1 MALPTQTEMNGV
13 VLWHMVGGAV
23 HSWKAIRNEVVAS
36 PSFRI
41 GNAEIALKG
50 GAHA

>member
-1 MALPTQTEMNGV
+1 MVLPTQTEMNGV
-13 VLWHMVGGAV
+13 VLWHMMDGAV
-23 HSWKAIRNEVVAS
+23 HSRKAIRDEVVAS
-36 PSFRI
+36 LRFRM